1 MSQERWAAK
10 EQKAGIYQYKKQIMG
25 ESIYSSSSLL
35 ELELEPEVAVNRDSS
50 VSNVLSKVTV
60 SRVLSP
66 RMLSRPSILFFS
78 AVKIAGGEVLGC
90 DVLEDV
96 SDLEGA
102 EWEDLNNK
110 FDLKVADL
118 SWPVLGVGLEL
129 LAEFLDKTRVS
140 EIGIIENIL
149 NFVSL

>member
-1 MSQERWAAK
+1 MIEKSE
-10 EQKAGIYQYKKQIMG
+10 G
-25 ESIYSSSSLL
+25 
-35 ELELEPEVAVNRDSS
+35 D
-50 VSNVLSKVTV
+50 
-60 SRVLSP
+60 
-66 RMLSRPSILFFS
+66 
-78 AVKIAGGEVLGC
+78 EVLGC

-102 EWEDLNNK
+102 EWEDLNNE
-110 FDLKVADL
+110 FALKVADL

>member
-1 MSQERWAAK
+1 MIEKSE
-10 EQKAGIYQYKKQIMG
+10 GD
-25 ESIYSSSSLL
+25 
-35 ELELEPEVAVNRDSS
+35 EVW
-50 VSNVLSKVTV
+50 
-60 SRVLSP
+60 
-66 RMLSRPSILFFS
+66 
-78 AVKIAGGEVLGC
+78 GH

-102 EWEDLNNK
+102 EWEDLNNE
-110 FDLKVADL
+110 FALKVADL